1 MSARPELNAPEHAVR
16 DLLTLLAAGEQGE
29 AFHAQWLACVLRR
42 VPGVEQ
48 AVLVMGEVPN
58 SGPFVPVALW
68 PQGRAC
74 AADLAAACERALD
87 MRLAVSSRGEGRML
101 LAVPLVLDKDLHGV
115 VAIAAPTVDAGV
127 RDWLQWGL
135 GWLLVAVAR
144 SQGEAAGQLRE
155 RLMLTLDLT
164 MGALEE
170 TDFVAA
176 AQTVATDAAVRL
188 GCDRVVIGVGDGG
201 LVRVVAMS
209 HSADFTR
216 RIDLTQALE
225 AALNETAEQGG
236 RILIEQGE
244 LVEEDGGGF
253 LAARE
258 HLRLVRDYG
267 AETLLS
273 VPFARDERRHG
284 VFLFEW
290 AGDTVAPVLRQ
301 QAEGLAPI
309 LGRVL
314 LDRRHGER
322 GVWRRLVDGVRAET
336 QRLLGPMH
344 TARKLAAIG
353 VLALVAFFTFA
364 KGEYR
369 ISANATLEGSVRRAV
384 VAPFDGFVA
393 EAGARAGQEVRAGE
407 LLARL
412 DDRDLQLETQR
423 WNSQEEQYRRQA
435 RDAEAQSNLAQIQ
448 IALAQTRQAAAQR
461 ELSEAQLTRSR
472 VTAPFDALVVS
483 GDLSQHLG
491 GAVRKGQTLFEL
503 APLEG
508 YRIVFEVEESD
519 IARIE
524 QGQSGE
530 LVVTALPDARFPFV
544 VSLVTPVATA
554 REGRNFF
561 RVEATVEAPSAQL
574 RPGMEGIGKIRI
586 DERRLIWIWT
596 HRMFDWLRLQAWIW
610 LGL

>member
-1 MSARPELNAPEHAVR
+1 
-16 DLLTLLAAGEQGE
+16 
-29 AFHAQWLACVLRR
+29 
-42 VPGVEQ
+42 
-48 AVLVMGEVPN
+48 
-58 SGPFVPVALW
+58 
-68 PQGRAC
+68 
-74 AADLAAACERALD
+74 
-87 MRLAVSSRGEGRML
+87 
-101 LAVPLVLDKDLHGV
+101 
-115 VAIAAPTVDAGV
+115 
-127 RDWLQWGL
+127 
-135 GWLLVAVAR
+135 
-144 SQGEAAGQLRE
+144 
-155 RLMLTLDLT
+155 
-164 MGALEE
+164 
-170 TDFVAA
+170 
-176 AQTVATDAAVRL
+176 
-188 GCDRVVIGVGDGG
+188 
-201 LVRVVAMS
+201 
-209 HSADFTR
+209 
-216 RIDLTQALE
+216 
-225 AALNETAEQGG
+225 
-236 RILIEQGE
+236 
-244 LVEEDGGGF
+244 
-253 LAARE
+253 
-258 HLRLVRDYG
+258 
-267 AETLLS
+267 
-273 VPFARDERRHG
+273 
-284 VFLFEW
+284 
-290 AGDTVAPVLRQ
+290 
-301 QAEGLAPI
+301 
-309 LGRVL
+309 
-314 LDRRHGER
+314 
-322 GVWRRLVDGVRAET
+322 
-336 QRLLGPMH
+336 
-344 TARKLAAIG
+344 

>member
-16 DLLTLLAAGEQGE
+16 DLLALLAVGESGE

-42 VPGVEQ
+42 VPAVEQ
-48 AVLVMGEVPN
+48 AVLVMGEQPN
-58 SGPFVPVALW
+58 SGPFAPVALW
-68 PQGRAC
+68 PENSAC

-87 MRLAVSSRGEGRML
+87 MRLAVSSRSEGRVL
-101 LAVPLVLDKDLHGV
+101 LAIPLVLDKDLHGV
-115 VAIAAPTVDAGV
+115 IAIAAPVIEAGV

-135 GWLLVAVAR
+135 GWLLVAAAR
-144 SQGEAAGQLRE
+144 SQGEAASQLRE

-164 MGALEE
+164 MGVLEE

-176 AQTVATDAAVRL
+176 AQTIATDAAVRL

-201 LVRVVAMS
+201 LVRLVAMS

-236 RILIEQGE
+236 RVLIEHGE
-244 LVEEDGGGF
+244 VVEEEGGGF

-267 AETLLS
+267 AGAVLS
-273 VPFARDERRHG
+273 VPFARDARRHG

-290 AGDTVAPVLRQ
+290 AGEAVAPVVRQ

-322 GVWRRLVDGVRAET
+322 GVWRRMVDGLRGEAK
-336 QRLLGPMH
+336 RLLGPMH
-344 TARKLAAIG
+344 TARKLTAIG
-353 VLALVAFFTFA
+353 VLALLAFFAFA

-393 EAGARAGQEVRAGE
+393 EAAARAGQEVRAGDV
-407 LLARL
+407 LARL
-412 DDRDLQLETQR
+412 DDRDLQLEAQR
-423 WNSQEEQYRRQA
+423 WNSQEDQYRRQA

-508 YRIVFEVEESD
+508 YRIVFEVDESD

-524 QGQSGE
+524 LGQSGA
-530 LVVTALPDARFPFV
+530 LVVTALPDTRFPFI

-561 RVEATVEAPSAQL
+561 RVEATVDAPSVQL